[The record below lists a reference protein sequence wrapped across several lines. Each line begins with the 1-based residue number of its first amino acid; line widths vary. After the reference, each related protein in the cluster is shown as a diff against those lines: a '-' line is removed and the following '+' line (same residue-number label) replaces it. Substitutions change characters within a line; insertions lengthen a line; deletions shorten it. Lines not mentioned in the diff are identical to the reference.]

1 MKQEMRTGVMEN
13 FKKGKINILVATDVA
28 ARGID
33 VDSMDVVFNY
43 DLPQESEY
51 YVHRIGRTGRAGKEG
66 LAVTLITA
74 RQKYALRDLERTT
87 RSKLTQKPLPSLEE
101 VRKIRLDFLRED
113 LEHRMT
119 RDVPEPL
126 AAIIDA
132 MKDDG
137 YSYREMALA
146 LAYQIAGTEMFDEW
160 LNASAR
166 PALTVTEKGMSELI
180 LDIGSDQDVNA
191 AIIVSAIATATG
203 LPGRDIGKIRI
214 SVAGNDRTDSA
225 PV

>member
-1 MKQEMRTGVMEN
+1 MFT
-13 FKKGKINILVATDVA
+13 A
-28 ARGID
+28 
-33 VDSMDVVFNY
+33 S
-43 DLPQESEY
+43 
-51 YVHRIGRTGRAGKEG
+51 AGPPCRQGG

-146 LAYQIAGTEMFDEW
+146 LAYQIAGKEMFDE
-160 LNASAR
+160 SAW
-166 PALTVTEKGMSELI
+166 M
-180 LDIGSDQDVNA
+180 
-191 AIIVSAIATATG
+191 
-203 LPGRDIGKIRI
+203 LP
-214 SVAGNDRTDSA
+214 
-225 PV
+225 PVRR

>member
-28 ARGID
+28 AAGSTS
-33 VDSMDVVFNY
+33 DSMDVVFNY

-51 YVHRIGRTGRAGKEG
+51 YVHRIGRTGRARPRKVWP
-66 LAVTLITA
+66 VTLITA

-146 LAYQIAGTEMFDEW
+146 WPIRLP
-160 LNASAR
+160 AR
-166 PALTVTEKGMSELI
+166 RCSMNRPGM
-180 LDIGSDQDVNA
+180 
-191 AIIVSAIATATG
+191 
-203 LPGRDIGKIRI
+203 LP
-214 SVAGNDRTDSA
+214 
-225 PV
+225 PVRR